1 MSVESL
7 PGPSGPLRLL
17 GFLAAGPDTERP
29 RPSDWCRGS
38 TLILPCEP
46 SPSPA
51 ASRPG
56 YGRSRSPRRLRVA
69 RDFAVRF
76 QGLRRE
82 LADYLHSYNFDRAHT
97 GRLTAAASPPTSS
110 RVARKFEA
118 R

>member
-1 MSVESL
+1 
-7 PGPSGPLRLL
+7 
-17 GFLAAGPDTERP
+17 
-29 RPSDWCRGS
+29 
-38 TLILPCEP
+38 
-46 SPSPA
+46 
-51 ASRPG
+51 
-56 YGRSRSPRRLRVA
+56 LRVA